1 MFYPTLRAMA
11 ALVVAAGG
19 SLAGCGLIS
28 SDVTDFD
35 LTLPEKK
42 FTIDTAG
49 WDIQQSDAD
58 QFTRLSCASDAAV
71 CSRAVA
77 SACASGCTG
86 ACNSN
91 KTCDLMLD
99 ISLTQPVNLVAE
111 KPELKSINDQPVIKV
126 TIDSVT
132 YRIATNELNVA
143 TPQLDVYVA
152 PVSVVLADTESGATL
167 IGSIP
172 PIPAGQVSSDPE
184 MLTFTSSGR
193 TQLVNIMSS
202 FKTPFNVLV
211 GSSLLITAGQ
221 RVPTGKLEAAISV
234 NAHAG
239 I

>member
-35 LTLPEKK
+35 LTLPEKQ

-58 QFTRLSCASDAAV
+58 QFTSLSCASDASV

-77 SACASGCTG
+77 SACSSGCTG

-152 PVSVVLADTESGATL
+152 PVSVVLADTASGATL

-172 PIPAGQVSSDPE
+172 PIPAGQVSSEPE
-184 MLTFTSSGR
+184 MLAFTSSGR
-193 TQLVNIMSS
+193 AQLVNIMSS

-221 RVPTGKLEAAISV
+221 PVPTGKLEAAISV
-234 NAHAG
+234 SAHAG